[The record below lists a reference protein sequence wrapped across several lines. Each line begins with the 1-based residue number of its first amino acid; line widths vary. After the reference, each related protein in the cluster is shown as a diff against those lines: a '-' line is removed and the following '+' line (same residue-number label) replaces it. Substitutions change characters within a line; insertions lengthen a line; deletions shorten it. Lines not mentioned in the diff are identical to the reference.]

1 MASIYLSYLGPFTG
15 EYRQEIYSS
24 LTDRMKENNLL
35 YPQNFSLVTTLFDQ
49 ITIRDWI
56 LEGLPNDPVSVENS
70 IISKK
75 GIRYPLMIDPQM
87 QANKWLKVN
96 EKNNKLAVVTF
107 NSLNYL
113 KVIETAVKCGYPVL
127 I

>member
-1 MASIYLSYLGPFTG
+1 
-15 EYRQEIYSS
+15 
-24 LTDRMKENNLL
+24 
-35 YPQNFSLVTTLFDQ
+35 
-49 ITIRDWI
+49 
-56 LEGLPNDPVSVENS
+56 
-70 IISKK
+70 
-75 GIRYPLMIDPQM
+75 MIDPQM

>member
-1 MASIYLSYLGPFTG
+1 
-15 EYRQEIYSS
+15 
-24 LTDRMKENNLL
+24 MKENNLL